1 MNKIDK
7 LNFDNTYSQL
17 PDNFYQEV
25 KPTAVKN
32 PFLAAF
38 NQDCANLIDLCT
50 SEKENPKIAEYLSGN
65 LGIPGSN
72 PIAMYYTGHQFGVYN
87 PNIGDGRAILLGE
100 VRNKKNKKYDLHL
113 KGSGRTRFSRQFDGR
128 AVMRSTIREYL
139 CSEAMFSLGIPTT
152 RALCIIGNEDKV
164 EREKSEPGASLIRMA
179 ETHVR
184 FGSFEAFYYDKDYEN
199 IKILADYV
207 IENNFIEI
215 KKEDNKYKLF
225 IIKVAERTAELIA
238 KWQVFGFTHGVMNT
252 DNMSITSLTLDYGP
266 YGFVEEFK
274 QEYIPNHSDH
284 FGRYSYQNQPSIGYW
299 NLGKLVQALQTVI
312 SSDEGVEALET
323 YKNVYFN
330 SYYDLMFKKFG
341 FQKQVEKD
349 RKFIDNTLEILEKFE
364 IDYTV
369 FFRKLS
375 NFKKVKNKAEDQY
388 LKKLSVTSPDLSEWF
403 EKYRERLKKET
414 LGDNERK
421 DLMDS
426 VNPKYILRNYICEQ
440 VIREA
445 EDNKNYDE
453 IDRIRKIFKNP
464 FDEQP
469 EHEEL
474 AIESPDW
481 AKDLVISCSS

>member
-1 MNKIDK
+1 MNKITE
-7 LNFDNTYSQL
+7 LNFDNTYSAL

-25 KPTAVKN
+25 KPTSVKN

-38 NQDCANLIDLCT
+38 NEEAANLIDLCL
-50 SEKENPKIAEYLSGN
+50 SEKESPDIAEYLCGN
-65 LGIPGSN
+65 KEIPGSN

-100 VRNKKNKKYDLHL
+100 VRNKENKKYDLHL

-139 CSEAMFSLGIPTT
+139 CSEAIFNLGIPTT
-152 RALCIIGNEDKV
+152 RALCIIGNEEKV
-164 EREKSEPGASLIRMA
+164 EREKSEPGAMLIRMA

-184 FGSFEAFYYDKDYEN
+184 FGSFEAFYYEKNYED

-207 IENNFIEI
+207 IENNFSEI
-215 KKEDNKYKLF
+215 QNEDNKYKLF
-225 IIKVAERTAELIA
+225 IQKVAEKTAELIA
-238 KWQVFGFTHGVMNT
+238 KWQAFGFTHGVMNT
-252 DNMSITSLTLDYGP
+252 DNMSILGLTLDYGP
-266 YGFVEEFK
+266 YGFMEEFK

-299 NLGKLVQALQTVI
+299 NLGKLVQALQTII

-330 SYYDLMFKKFG
+330 SYYEFMLRKFG
-341 FQKQVEKD
+341 LQNLIEKD
-349 RKFIDNTLEILEKFE
+349 RKFIDNTLEILEKFN
-364 IDYTV
+364 IDYTI
-369 FFRKLS
+369 FFRQLS
-375 NFKKVKNKAEDQY
+375 NFKKEKGRTENKY
-388 LKKLSVTSPDLSEWF
+388 LKELSVTSPELGDWF
-403 EKYRERLKKET
+403 EKYRSRLKKED
-414 LGDNERK
+414 LSNNDRK
-421 DLMDS
+421 NLMDS
-426 VNPKYILRNYICEQ
+426 ANPKYILRNYICEL

-445 EDNKNYDE
+445 EDNKNYSE
-453 IDRIRKIFKNP
+453 IDKVRRIFSKP

-469 EHEEL
+469 EYEKY
-474 AIESPDW
+474 AKESPDW